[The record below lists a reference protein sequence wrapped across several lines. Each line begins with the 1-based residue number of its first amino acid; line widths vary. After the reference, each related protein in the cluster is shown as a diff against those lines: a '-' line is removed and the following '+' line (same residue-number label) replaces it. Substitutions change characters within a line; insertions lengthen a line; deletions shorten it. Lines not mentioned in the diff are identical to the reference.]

1 MSHFIPGEAE
11 NPEFNT
17 LDDDILSQKRK
28 ALLPKL
34 QSSRCFV
41 SEWILDDHPLQN
53 SSKGVEGILQNMYD
67 LGIVPDFK
75 DFLAEH
81 NAKLAKHTKKGDDA
95 PVPPKQ
101 NVLIFT
107 DNCGFVDAILE
118 YVELDF
124 PMGRV
129 KVVND
134 DPADIDEKS
143 LKNLIGTGNN
153 WDLFIFA
160 CGIDGPETNDVED
173 IHAAQDGVCKLF
185 MTLCKECITNK
196 EARVP
201 KLAVITCDTFV
212 YDTELATE
220 LGVKLITNSFLF
232 GLCNTARMEM
242 PGTKIQFI
250 DTDYEFS
257 AKTIR
262 GLAIEIFDTA
272 GFGTNNVRIT
282 EAGRYVNRM
291 MTSERYEIRKKVFP
305 MPTTGIILITGGN
318 GALGLL
324 MGQWLLGQYEK
335 VVKRDGPPAAG
346 TPPLTIKFL
355 SRSMKISDEQTWK
368 DIERKANALG
378 VTCEQD
384 KCDAGSRDSVEALV
398 VKCEGRISG
407 IIHSAGV
414 LQDSML
420 QNQTWEKFC
429 AVFQPKS
436 KAALYFHDALERH
449 ANPLLAFFWMFSS
462 IAAAGSPGQSPY
474 SASNSVLDALCRYR
488 RAVGKPAL
496 AIQWAG
502 WGEVGMAKN
511 MDEQSRKRMAASVM
525 PAFTNA
531 EGFEGL
537 EHGLATDLPGICVLK
552 YNAQTV
558 AEGVKVLKDAA
569 SCHFRNFVDE
579 IVPIPTF
586 DKAGY
591 WKQLRTMNSTQKQ
604 KMDPQ
609 MMKRWVH
616 IEPDLSDHAGWGPNG
631 RRTAQA

>member
-1 MSHFIPGEAE
+1 M
-11 NPEFNT
+11 
-17 LDDDILSQKRK
+17 
-28 ALLPKL
+28 
-34 QSSRCFV
+34 
-41 SEWILDDHPLQN
+41 
-53 SSKGVEGILQNMYD
+53 NMYD
-67 LGIVPDFK
+67 PDRTRFQG
-75 DFLAEH
+75 FPAEH
-81 NAKLAKHTKKGDDA
+81 NAKLAKHTKKGDIA
-95 PVPPKQ
+95 PMPSSRTP
-101 NVLIFT
+101 IFT
-107 DNCGFVDAILE
+107 DNCGFVDAIWQ

-129 KVVND
+129 KIVND

-143 LKNLIGTGNN
+143 EESDRNCNN
-153 WDLFIFA
+153 WDLFLFA
-160 CGIDGPETNDVED
+160 
-173 IHAAQDGVCKLF
+173 AASTGRRRTTSRTSTRLKTAYASSS
-185 MTLCKECITNK
+185 MLCKECLMNK

-242 PGTKIQFI
+242 PGTRIQFI

-384 KCDAGSRDSVEALV
+384 KCDAGSHDSVEALV

-616 IEPDLSDHAGWGPNG
+616 IEPDLSDHAGWDADGK
-631 RRTAQA
+631 RTAGLELAIGHRAVFGLCTLGRSRRSFGPGTPGSASCLSSSQRHAFHGTLRAPPLC